1 MRKNFF
7 TKKVG
12 KHWNRLAQG
21 SGGVTVPGGIEKT
34 CKMWHLW
41 TRFSGRLG
49 SARFTIGLY
58 DLKGLF

>member
-1 MRKNFF
+1 MKKDFF
-7 TKKVG
+7 TKRVA

-21 SGGVTVPGGIEKT
+21 SGGGTIPGGIEKIR
-34 CKMWHLW
+34 KIWHLQTW
-41 TRFSGRLG
+41 FSGRLG